1 MSVQITDCTIRDGG
15 YLLNKN
21 SDPKFIKG
29 VMKGLAEAGIDF
41 VETGFLQT
49 KVTGETLVYADSVDA
64 EKYLPQNRVNTEFI
78 GFCDNS
84 RYSPDCLDPYNGR
97 SFKWL
102 RISFA
107 KHEAD
112 AAIDFCA
119 KAQDKGYIVQFNPMD
134 AISYS
139 DEERERLIAKVNQIK
154 PGSMSIVDTFGAMYL
169 EDLIHIFEQMDA
181 LLDKDIKIGLHSHDN
196 LGLSSALAETMIM
209 LAEKTDRDI
218 IVDGSLLGMGRGA
231 GNASTELLAS
241 YVNKKYGA
249 KYNISILLDLI
260 EKYILP
266 LKQKVNWG
274 YDLPM
279 FVCGTEHAHVDN
291 VYYLQKNTDCT
302 VRDIY
307 EVLGRMPVSQR
318 TRYGINYSKS
328 DFSKLQAAYD
338 EYKLTE
344 DTNQS

>member
-21 SDPKFIKG
+21 SDPEFVKG
-29 VMKGLAEAGIDF
+29 IMKGLADAGIDF

-49 KVTGETLVYADSVDA
+49 NVTGETLVYANSVDA
-64 EKYLPQNRVNTEFI
+64 RRFLPENKGRTQFL

-84 RYSPDCLDPYNGR
+84 RYSPDNLDPYDGN

-107 KHEAD
+107 KHEID
-112 AAIDFCA
+112 ASVEFCRR
-119 KAQDKGYIVQFNPMD
+119 AQEIGYIVQFNPMD
-134 AISYS
+134 AISYT
-139 DEERERLIAKVNQIK
+139 DKERAALIEKANKVK

-169 EDLIHIFEQMDA
+169 EDLIHIFKQMDS

-196 LGLSSALAETMIM
+196 LGLSTALAETMIM
-209 LAEKTDRDI
+209 LAKESGRDV
-218 IVDGSLLGMGRGA
+218 IVDGSLFGTGRGA

-241 YVNKKYGA
+241 YINEHHGGN
-249 KYNISILLDLI
+249 YNIGALLDTIQTYLDPI
-260 EKYILP
+260 RENIH
-266 LKQKVNWG
+266 WG

-302 VRDIY
+302 ARGMY
-307 EVLGRMPVSQR
+307 EVIKTMPVPQR
-318 TRYGINYSKS
+318 TRYGTGYSKT
-328 DFSKLQAAYD
+328 DFTNLQAAYD
-338 EYKLTE
+338 KYKE
-344 DTNQS
+344 GES

>member
-21 SDPKFIKG
+21 SDPEFVKG
-29 VMKGLAEAGIDF
+29 IMRGLAEAGIDF

-49 KVTGETLVYADSVDA
+49 NVTGDTLVYANSVDA
-64 EKYLPQNRVNTEFI
+64 RRYMPEDKGNTQFL

-84 RYSPDCLDPYNGR
+84 RYSADSLDPYDGN

-107 KHEAD
+107 KHE
-112 AAIDFCA
+112 IDDSIEFCRR
-119 KAQDKGYIVQFNPMD
+119 AQEMGYIVQFNPMD
-134 AISYS
+134 AISYT
-139 DEERERLIAKVNQIK
+139 DEERAVLIEKVNNVK

-169 EDLIHIFEQMDA
+169 EDLIHIFKQMDS
-181 LLDKDIKIGLHSHDN
+181 LLDKEIKIGLHSHDN
-196 LGLSSALAETMIM
+196 LGLSNALAETMIM
-209 LAEKTDRDI
+209 LAGESGRDV
-218 IVDGSLLGMGRGA
+218 IVDGSLFGMGRGA

-241 YVNKKYGA
+241 YINEHHGGN
-249 KYNISILLDLI
+249 YNIPVLLDTI
-260 EKYILP
+260 QKYIDP
-266 LKQKVNWG
+266 IKESVHWG

-302 VRDIY
+302 ARGMY
-307 EVLGRMPVSQR
+307 EVIKTMPVPQR
-318 TRYGINYSKS
+318 TRYGKGYSKT
-328 DFSKLQAAYD
+328 DFTNLQDAYD
-338 EYKLTE
+338 KYKSE
-344 DTNQS
+344 RK